1 MHFKTMVAVN
11 IAPIVEDE
19 KRNQEIR
26 DMIQKLSDSRSEKVN
41 HMLEWQISR
50 LRSKVTGFSSAV
62 DDMVSEVMEPY
73 FQDTRNPD
81 YLEFFDMTAEL
92 REDYNSTTD
101 CIKLPEGKLFNWIV
115 LHITRTTLFRME
127 RFFSSK
133 AGKLHHQKR
142 TKKAKKIQ
150 ALPQYP
156 ISSLYSSLNNMQ
168 NHLDLSMMEKSK
180 DMGITV
186 IQTLDGTGI
195 KLAED
200 GQKCSWF
207 VQIAKSILKE
217 KEAGVMKMLSLKLR
231 KVTFGFLQ
239 HEKKTLTGMLC
250 ENGIIKNR
258 LKLMKNI
265 SPCFWMEN

>member
-101 CIKLPEGKLFNWIV
+101 CIKLPEGKIV
-115 LHITRTTLFRME
+115 QLDRPPYYTNYIIQDGKVFQQQ
-127 RFFSSK
+127 

-156 ISSLYSSLNNMQ
+156 ISSLYSSFEQ
-168 NHLDLSMMEKSK
+168 Y
-180 DMGITV
+180 
-186 IQTLDGTGI
+186 
-195 KLAED
+195 AE
-200 GQKCSWF
+200 S
-207 VQIAKSILKE
+207 
-217 KEAGVMKMLSLKLR
+217 
-231 KVTFGFLQ
+231 FGF
-239 HEKKTLTGMLC
+239 EYDGK
-250 ENGIIKNR
+250 
-258 LKLMKNI
+258 
-265 SPCFWMEN
+265 

>member
-101 CIKLPEGKLFNWIV
+101 CIKLPEGKIV
-115 LHITRTTLFRME
+115 QLDRPPYYTNYIIQDGKVFQQQ
-127 RFFSSK
+127 

-142 TKKAKKIQ
+142 TKKAKKFRPCLSIPFP
-150 ALPQYP
+150 LS
-156 ISSLYSSLNNMQ
+156 IHLLNNMQ
-168 NHLDLSMMEKSK
+168 NHLDLSMTEKSK

-239 HEKKTLTGMLC
+239 HEK
-250 ENGIIKNR
+250 R
-258 LKLMKNI
+258 H
-265 SPCFWMEN
+265 

>member
-101 CIKLPEGKLFNWIV
+101 CIKLPEGKIV
-115 LHITRTTLFRME
+115 QLDRPPYYTNYIIQDGKVFQQQ
-127 RFFSSK
+127 

-142 TKKAKKIQ
+142 TKKAKKN
-150 ALPQYP
+150 
-156 ISSLYSSLNNMQ
+156 S
-168 NHLDLSMMEKSK
+168 
-180 DMGITV
+180 G
-186 IQTLDGTGI
+186 
-195 KLAED
+195 LA
-200 GQKCSWF
+200 SVSHF
-207 VQIAKSILKE
+207 
-217 KEAGVMKMLSLKLR
+217 LSL
-231 KVTFGFLQ
+231 FIF
-239 HEKKTLTGMLC
+239 
-250 ENGIIKNR
+250 
-258 LKLMKNI
+258 
-265 SPCFWMEN
+265 

>member
-1 MHFKTMVAVN
+1 
-11 IAPIVEDE
+11 
-19 KRNQEIR
+19 
-26 DMIQKLSDSRSEKVN
+26 
-41 HMLEWQISR
+41 
-50 LRSKVTGFSSAV
+50 
-62 DDMVSEVMEPY
+62 
-73 FQDTRNPD
+73 
-81 YLEFFDMTAEL
+81 MTAEL

-101 CIKLPEGKLFNWIV
+101 CIKLPEGKIV
-115 LHITRTTLFRME
+115 QLDRPPYYTNYIIQDGKVFQQQ
-127 RFFSSK
+127 

-142 TKKAKKIQ
+142 TKKPKNSGLASVSHFLSLFIFE
-150 ALPQYP
+150 QYAE
-156 ISSLYSSLNNMQ
+156 SFGFEY
-168 NHLDLSMMEKSK
+168 DGKSK

-239 HEKKTLTGMLC
+239 HEK
-250 ENGIIKNR
+250 R
-258 LKLMKNI
+258 H
-265 SPCFWMEN
+265 